1 MDEEVS
7 QRLSRLQSIFISVS
21 VTPDC
26 NAKLPASDN
35 SLDDY
40 LQTVSFPSD
49 VAQFLWIRVL
59 HKIWILSWHLEELL
73 NLVATA
79 DQRRSTIVQ
88 AIPEK
93 GKGKGYLAS
102 QDDVVDNFH

>member
-1 MDEEVS
+1 MS
-7 QRLSRLQSIFISVS
+7 QRLSRLQSFFISVS

-26 NAKLPASDN
+26 NANLKLPASDN

-73 NLVATA
+73 NLAMTA